1 MVVGLYVGFATV
13 GVFAYWYIWYDW
25 SEYGHPLVS
34 YTQLSNWGKCTDFG
48 ADPAYY
54 GVYNPSFTTWAKN
67 GGLDLSSDPCKY
79 MTGKGK
85 DTASTMSLSVLV
97 TIEMFNALNALS
109 EDGSLL
115 QMPPWKNPWLL
126 LAMAVSFG
134 LHFVILYVPVLAQVF
149 SIVPL
154 TWNDWMVVLAFSFPV
169 ILIDE
174 ALKLVGRYRQA
185 AALEARMKED

>member
-34 YTQLSNWGKCTDFG
+34 YTQLSNWGKCPDFG
-48 ADPAYY
+48 SDPAYY
-54 GVYNPSFTTWAKN
+54 GVYSPSFTTWAKN

-97 TIEMFNALNALS
+97 SHTRPSDCTHHTAWQRACSAHTALFT
-109 EDGSLL
+109 
-115 QMPPWKNPWLL
+115 P
-126 LAMAVSFG
+126 
-134 LHFVILYVPVLAQVF
+134 HRIH
-149 SIVPL
+149 
-154 TWNDWMVVLAFSFPV
+154 
-169 ILIDE
+169 
-174 ALKLVGRYRQA
+174 R
-185 AALEARMKED
+185 

>member
-1 MVVGLYVGFATV
+1 MTPQ
-13 GVFAYWYIWYDW
+13 I
-25 SEYGHPLVS
+25 SS
-34 YTQLSNWGKCTDFG
+34 R
-48 ADPAYY
+48 DPAF
-54 GVYNPSFTTWAKN
+54 PISQ
-67 GGLDLSSDPCKY
+67 
-79 MTGKGK
+79 
-85 DTASTMSLSVLV
+85 V

-174 ALKLVGRYRQA
+174 ILKAVGR
-185 AALEARMKED
+185 ALNRAELAKRMKQD